1 MNIMVW
7 EYEVRAG
14 AEAAFEALYGA
25 DGAWVALF
33 RTHAGYI
40 GTELLRDALE
50 VAAGGRRYLTIDRWR
65 SAADYDAF
73 LASDRA
79 RYAEIDAQ
87 GDALTASERRVGRY
101 ETL

>member
-1 MNIMVW
+1 MNIVVW

-33 RTHAGYI
+33 RTRPGYI
-40 GTELLRDALE
+40 GTELLRDAL
-50 VAAGGRRYLTIDRWR
+50 AAEPPRYLTIDRWR

-101 ETL
+101 ESL

>member
-1 MNIMVW
+1 MNIVAW

-33 RTHAGYI
+33 RTHPGYI

-50 VAAGGRRYLTIDRWR
+50 VAAGRHRYLTIDRWR

-73 LASDRA
+73 LASDRT
-79 RYAEIDAQ
+79 RYAEIDAR

>member
-1 MNIMVW
+1 VNVVVW
-7 EYEVRAG
+7 EYEVRAD
-14 AEAAFEALYGA
+14 AEAAFEALYGS

-33 RTHAGYI
+33 RTHPGYV
-40 GTELLRDALE
+40 GTELAVE
-50 VAAGGRRYLTIDRWR
+50 IVAGRRRYLTIDRWR

-73 LASDRA
+73 LASDRT

-87 GDALTASERRVGRY
+87 GDALTMSERRVGRY